1 MLYPDVEVSTESEF
15 QDLSTIQIL
24 YYEFY
29 KYLNV
34 NIHFYFKF
42 WLFMQ

>member
-1 MLYPDVEVSTESEF
+1 MLYPDVEVSTEGEF

-34 NIHFYFKF
+34 NTKYMTKI
-42 WLFMQ
+42 